1 MYHGRTYMLSA
12 SSLINDNQKKKNKSK
27 KYIGE
32 CMYYVDY
39 FYVNLAVF

>member
-1 MYHGRTYMLSA
+1 MLSA
-12 SSLINDNQKKKNKSK
+12 SSLINDNQKKKKNKSK